1 MGYIGQGSSVYFL
14 YKKRE
19 VSLRPRGFLEL
30 CMGNISL
37 RTMASAVAGHGGAI
51 AILTAQ
57 AILMQE
63 GTQQR
68 VAALVGRRT
77 SLARLGLP

>member
-1 MGYIGQGSSVYFL
+1 
-14 YKKRE
+14 
-19 VSLRPRGFLEL
+19 
-30 CMGNISL
+30 MGNISL
-37 RTMASAVAGHGGAI
+37 GTMASAAAGHGGAV

-63 GTQQR
+63 GAQQR

-77 SLARLGLP
+77 SLARLELP

>member
-1 MGYIGQGSSVYFL
+1 
-14 YKKRE
+14 
-19 VSLRPRGFLEL
+19 
-30 CMGNISL
+30 MGNISL

-77 SLARLGLP
+77 SLARLELP